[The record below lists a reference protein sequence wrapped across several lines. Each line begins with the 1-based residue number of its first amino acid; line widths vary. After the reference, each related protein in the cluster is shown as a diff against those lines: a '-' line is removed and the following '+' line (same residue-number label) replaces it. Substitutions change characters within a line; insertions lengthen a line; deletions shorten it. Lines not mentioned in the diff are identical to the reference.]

1 MEVVDLKAEY
11 PYQEPMIGPDYQASV
26 PRSCSAARNRRE
38 DEKVWCPK
46 SAAKESVK
54 VDAYLAR
61 VREALRGADGLQPS
75 AACVEESALQVLHS
89 LKYDA
94 KAALAALELCVAW
107 RAADAKKVRE
117 DAVRLENEMN
127 AARNKLD
134 LKYVEADG
142 TVVDATPTVLR
153 TKIRSAADES
163 VRESC
168 WRATRTVGPFLLD
181 NGFPKIIA
189 ERNRF
194 ARTLGFVDFYDMK
207 VTQAEG
213 FSKRTCF
220 EMLDGLEAATRP
232 LLEEALAKLEAEKGA
247 DARKPWNLA
256 YALSGE
262 LTREL
267 DPYFPF
273 ENAPLVWGRSFAK
286 MGIAYRG
293 TTMRLDLC
301 DRKGKYPNGFCHWPV
316 APHLGSDGEWHA
328 SRANFTSLAT
338 PDEVGSGNTAL
349 TTLMHEGGHAA
360 HFANIVQGSPVFAQ
374 ERI

>member
-1 MEVVDLKAEY
+1 MLIV
-11 PYQEPMIGPDYQASV
+11 
-26 PRSCSAARNRRE
+26 
-38 DEKVWCPK
+38 
-46 SAAKESVK
+46 ES
-54 VDAYLAR
+54 
-61 VREALRGADGLQPS
+61 
-75 AACVEESALQVLHS
+75 
-89 LKYDA
+89 
-94 KAALAALELCVAW
+94 
-107 RAADAKKVRE
+107 ADAKKVRE

-232 LLEEALAKLEAEKGA
+232 LLEEAPQVEAEKGA

-267 DPYFPF
+267 DPYFLRERAAGLGP
-273 ENAPLVWGRSFAK
+273 ELREDGHRVPRHDDAVGSVRPQGQVPQRVLPLARGAAPGER
-286 MGIAYRG
+286 R
-293 TTMRLDLC
+293 R
-301 DRKGKYPNGFCHWPV
+301 V
-316 APHLGSDGEWHA
+316 ARVARELP
-328 SRANFTSLAT
+328 SLAT

-374 ERI
+374 ERAPFRLARRRGRCSSTRCVGTRAGSRGTPGTARGRRCPGTCSSGASGRSTRTRCSSSAA